1 MPGGIERALESADI
15 AYLSPLGERALIA
28 LPYEHAVYAA
38 TRTGRECVLTRF
50 SIYTL
55 YPKHSLCALAQRA
68 VLRKTAVLPASTHC
82 ARAFLQCSGM
92 A

>member
-1 MPGGIERALESADI
+1 MPGRIERALESADI

-28 LPYEHAVYAA
+28 LAYEHAVYAA

-50 SIYTL
+50 SIYTF
-55 YPKHSLCALAQRA
+55 YPKHSLCALAQRDVENCSIA
-68 VLRKTAVLPASTHC
+68 RSHAT
-82 ARAFLQCSGM
+82 ARASFVQCCCM